1 MGIITGLETQSYG
14 KQMEKAGIE
23 ALDIFEKEYGVGPAQ
38 FGTKYLGI
46 AEDLAQGL
54 DPETQRK
61 AQEDIQTTQASTLRA
76 LTQSGD
82 PSLIAAGL
90 PGVAQATDTAQEKLR
105 QQDLDLERAGKG
117 ELMGTLATIEGLDEA
132 ERLRRLQAAQDL
144 YTSGVQTKLAGTEAV
159 VSGVAQLG
167 GALAGA
173 VLPGLSPQLGANIGA
188 MFKHG
193 GEIPAY
199 MIEMGIQPPA
209 PLVSLQINTSESKEE
224 KEEKDMTET
233 MVTPG
238 EFDHEE
244 NPIDIVQDGKKI
256 AEATGGE
263 LVINKPDTE
272 KIKELM
278 ELGDPEKLMSYMEN
292 VMEKITNND
301 SGEAQQGAQIS
312 GPGPIFV
319 PSKSKLFSSG
329 GASSSNLSPEEI
341 KELIEKYGQEYV
353 DKLLEGQQGGG
364 QQGVGQQ
371 EGEGGEGGTNGE
383 EGMIIPKKE
392 TGVLSK
398 AMNALKLPFFK

>member
-1 MGIITGLETQSYG
+1 
-14 KQMEKAGIE
+14 
-23 ALDIFEKEYGVGPAQ
+23 
-38 FGTKYLGI
+38 
-46 AEDLAQGL
+46 
-54 DPETQRK
+54 
-61 AQEDIQTTQASTLRA
+61 
-76 LTQSGD
+76 
-82 PSLIAAGL
+82 
-90 PGVAQATDTAQEKLR
+90 
-105 QQDLDLERAGKG
+105 
-117 ELMGTLATIEGLDEA
+117 
-132 ERLRRLQAAQDL
+132 AQDL

-173 VLPGLSPQLGANIGA
+173 VLPIPGLSPQLGANIGA

-209 PLVSLQINTSESKEE
+209 PLVSLQINTSEPKEE

-278 ELGDPEKLMSYMEN
+278 ELGDPEKLMSYMED

-312 GPGPIFV
+312 GPGPI
-319 PSKSKLFSSG
+319 
-329 GASSSNLSPEEI
+329 
-341 KELIEKYGQEYV
+341 
-353 DKLLEGQQGGG
+353 
-364 QQGVGQQ
+364 
-371 EGEGGEGGTNGE
+371 
-383 EGMIIPKKE
+383 
-392 TGVLSK
+392 
-398 AMNALKLPFFK
+398 